1 MNRFIGVA
9 TIALLAHSGAALAQ
23 PVLVA
28 PPDDGPRLRVERPGG
43 AESRNPETRGSSET
57 RGSAERQAQERR
69 SEPSSRTQRGAG
81 SDEQRA
87 QDGPRSQQRDRDQ
100 AQRERPAQP
109 DARSPE
115 PQRAQTPKRDDD
127 KTQRDQAQ
135 RDKAPDANRAQT
147 EPAKPDSRSLQS
159 AEPQKTE
166 TQRSTD
172 TVRPAAQPGQP
183 SGDTATQR
191 SAPQPGSTTAG
202 APASDTQPTT
212 NTAGAPASTTQ
223 PTTNTAATSSGN
235 EAEQRIATTVR
246 EQIERKEISP
256 VSDFGVSVS
265 VGAELP
271 SRVQLQPLPSDI
283 AAIRPQYRDYR
294 FTVSEKEIVIVDPRT
309 RRIVE
314 VIDRSGGRGG
324 ADVYTVFE
332 QRRDI
337 RRWERPTS
345 IVFREGIELP
355 ASAPYYDVPVEIVER
370 NPQWRGHKYVMTSSD
385 EIAIV
390 EPRSRRIVEVVDRS
404 DGGMRNASAG
414 GASSSQPA
422 MASAPRNGLAR
433 MILNAAR
440 PGDINTVDSLK
451 GVVLPQD
458 VIMQPLPTEV
468 AERESQLRG
477 LNYALLG
484 DEVLIVEPNTRR
496 VVDVIK

>member
-69 SEPSSRTQRGAG
+69 TETSSRTQRGGG

-172 TVRPAAQPGQP
+172 TARPAAQPGQP

-191 SAPQPGSTTAG
+191 SAPQPGST
-202 APASDTQPTT
+202 
-212 NTAGAPASTTQ
+212 TAGAPASTTQ

-414 GASSSQPA
+414 GATSSQPA

>member
-28 PPDDGPRLRVERPGG
+28 PPDEAPRLRVERPGG
-43 AESRNPETRGSSET
+43 SESRNPETRGSSET

-69 SEPSSRTQRGAG
+69 SEPSSRTQRGGG

-115 PQRAQTPKRDDD
+115 PQRAQTPKRDED
-127 KTQRDQAQ
+127 KTQRHQAQ
-135 RDKAPDANRAQT
+135 QDKAPDAKRAET
-147 EPAKPDSRSLQS
+147 EPAKPDSRPLQS

-172 TVRPAAQPGQP
+172 TARPAAQPSQP
-183 SGDTATQR
+183 SSDTATQR

-202 APASDTQPTT
+202 APASDTQP
-212 NTAGAPASTTQ
+212 
-223 PTTNTAATSSGN
+223 TNTAATSSGN

-345 IVFREGIELP
+345 IVFQEGIVLP
-355 ASAPYYDVPVEIVER
+355 ASAPYYDVPAEIVER

-404 DGGMRNASAG
+404 DGGMRNASAS
-414 GASSSQPA
+414 GATSAQPA
-422 MASAPRNGLAR
+422 MASAPHNGLAR

-440 PGDINTVDSLK
+440 PGDINPVDNLK
-451 GVVLPQD
+451 GAVLPQD
-458 VIMQPLPTEV
+458 VIMKPLPADV
-468 AERESQLRG
+468 AERESDLKG
-477 LNYALLG
+477 LNYALFG
-484 DEVLIVEPNTRR
+484 DDVLIVEPNTRR

>member
-28 PPDDGPRLRVERPGG
+28 PPDEAPRLRVERPGG
-43 AESRNPETRGSSET
+43 SESRNPETRGSSDA
-57 RGSAERQAQERR
+57 RGSAERQAQDRR
-69 SEPSSRTQRGAG
+69 SEPSSRAQRGGG
-81 SDEQRA
+81 SDELRA

-109 DARSPE
+109 DTRSPE
-115 PQRAQTPKRDDD
+115 PQRAQTPKRDDNQ
-127 KTQRDQAQ
+127 TPRDQAQ

-172 TVRPAAQPGQP
+172 TARPAAQPSQP
-183 SGDTATQR
+183 SSDTATQG
-191 SAPQPGSTTAG
+191 SGPQPSSTTAG
-202 APASDTQPTT
+202 APSSDTRQ
-212 NTAGAPASTTQ
+212 
-223 PTTNTAATSSGN
+223 TTNTAATSSGN

-246 EQIERKEISP
+246 KQIERNEIRP

-294 FTVSEKEIVIVDPRT
+294 FTVSDKEIVIVDPRS

-345 IVFREGIELP
+345 VVFQEGTVLP
-355 ASAPYYDVPVEIVER
+355 ATAPYYDVPVEIIER
-370 NPQWRGHKYVMTSSD
+370 NPQWRGHQYVMTSSD

-404 DGGMRNASAG
+404 NGGMRNASAS
-414 GASSSQPA
+414 GATTSQPA
-422 MASAPRNGLAR
+422 LAAAPRSGLAR
-433 MILNAAR
+433 MILNKAR
-440 PGDINTVDSLK
+440 PGDINPVDSLK

-458 VIMQPLPTEV
+458 MIMQPLPTEV
-468 AERESQLRG
+468 AERESDLKG